1 MILLQKF
8 NSQNKELK
16 GWTQVFKNEDELL
29 EFLEKEKG
37 YLLGYYNGGGC
48 SLYIEEVKEYK
59 NGGLNDTRKETN
71 Y

>member
-8 NSQNKELK
+8 DEHNKELK
-16 GWTQVFKNEDELL
+16 AWTRIFKNEDELL

-37 YLLGYYNGGGC
+37 YLLGYYNGGGY
-48 SLYIEEVKEYK
+48 SLHIEEVKEYK
-59 NGGLNDTRKETN
+59 KEEEW